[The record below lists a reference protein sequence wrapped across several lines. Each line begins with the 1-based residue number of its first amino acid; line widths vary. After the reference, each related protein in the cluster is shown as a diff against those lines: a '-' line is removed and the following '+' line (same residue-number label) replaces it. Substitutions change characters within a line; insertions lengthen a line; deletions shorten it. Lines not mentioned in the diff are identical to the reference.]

1 MTDFYNRVSEVI
13 GGYIQQHGTLIT
25 MEQIHNQ
32 FTGKSEEFSRWE
44 EVEKQ
49 YRGMDWDDESFTE
62 FTLTA
67 KNVVE
72 GGIEEISESYFD
84 IITPED
90 LSKDQ
95 VKEELERITLD
106 ESASP
111 ETRHGVQ
118 FREDDGVF
126 RGNYYYS
133 TIDVDITSEGSVDR
147 LVTEKSIPFRI
158 EVDDQLLVAETT
170 YPAYVQ
176 KIKGVFGNQTD
187 MSLIVSG
194 DITAIPDQANERLEG
209 FLQALRGE

>member
-1 MTDFYNRVSEVI
+1 MADYDSRVSEVI
-13 GGYIQQHGTLIT
+13 GGYIKQHGTLIT
-25 MEQIHNQ
+25 MERIHNQ
-32 FTGKSEEFSRWE
+32 FTGGSEEFSRWE
-44 EVEKQ
+44 EVAKL
-49 YRGMDWDDESFTE
+49 YRGMEWDDESFTE

-90 LSKDQ
+90 LSED
-95 VKEELERITLD
+95 VVREELDRITLD
-106 ESASP
+106 ESAPP

-118 FREDDGVF
+118 YREDSGVF

-158 EVDDQLLVAETT
+158 EVEDRLLVAETT

-187 MSLIVSG
+187 LNLIVSG
-194 DITAIPDQANERLEG
+194 DITAIPDQADERLEG